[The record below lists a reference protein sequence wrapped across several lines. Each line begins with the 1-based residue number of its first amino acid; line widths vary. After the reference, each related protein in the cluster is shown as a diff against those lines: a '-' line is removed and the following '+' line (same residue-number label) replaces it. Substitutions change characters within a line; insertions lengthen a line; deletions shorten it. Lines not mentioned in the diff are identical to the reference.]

1 MIDKLICNPELKS
14 VIDAI
19 ERFNGS
25 VRLVGGC
32 VRDCIIG
39 RETTDIDLATDLV
52 PETVLEALKAAKIK
66 AVPTG
71 ISHGTVTAVVGKTPY
86 EITTLRSDTKCDGR
100 HASVVFTDSWLEDA
114 SRRDFTFNAMY
125 CDKHGKIYDYFSG
138 IQDLRDGRVNFIGD
152 AEERI
157 NEDFLRI
164 LRVFRFHASICSNN
178 PLSKEILDVCKKYA
192 KNLSRLSK
200 ERIRSEFFKL
210 LACTNCSNTLKAM
223 QECGVLSQIVPYNLG
238 INNIS
243 SIHIALR
250 RPITKLAFMLRSGS
264 KCIPTEELLQ
274 NVTDLLRLSRKEKK
288 ILGLLLSTNI
298 EFPINKVQQHKYL
311 SLLDIETHKDVLIVN
326 CLQDE
331 TLPESTLLEHL
342 DYLSSLKY
350 ARMPVSG
357 KDLVTIGYPEGKL
370 LGQTLE
376 ILRGIW
382 EKDPQNVS
390 KEHLIGVARVLMEE
404 KKSRALTK

>member
-1 MIDKLICNPELKS
+1 MINKLIGNPELKS

-19 ERFNGS
+19 ERFDGS

-32 VRDCIIG
+32 VRDSIIG
-39 RETTDIDLATDLV
+39 RETTDVDLATDLV
-52 PETVLEALKAAKIK
+52 PETVLSALKAAKIK

-71 ISHGTVTAVVGKTPY
+71 ISHGTVTAIVRKTPY

-125 CDKHGKIYDYFSG
+125 CDKYGKIYDYFSG
-138 IQDLRDGRVNFIGD
+138 IQDLCDRRVNFIGD

-164 LRVFRFHASICSNN
+164 LRVFRFHASICSNS
-178 PLSKEILDVCKKYA
+178 PLSNEIMNVCGKYA
-192 KNLSRLSK
+192 ESLSRLSK

-210 LACTNCSNTLKAM
+210 LACANCGNTLQAM

-238 INNIS
+238 ISNVS

-250 RPITKLAFMLRSGS
+250 RPITKLALMLRSGNEHV
-264 KCIPTEELLQ
+264 PVEELTQ
-274 NVTDLLRLSRKEKK
+274 SVTDLLRLSRKEKK

-311 SLLDIETHKDVLIVN
+311 NLLDPETHKDVLIVN
-326 CLQDE
+326 CLQNT
-331 TLPESTLLEHL
+331 TLPESILLEHL
-342 DYLSSLKY
+342 DYVSSLVH

-357 KDLVTIGYPEGKL
+357 KDLVDIGYPEGKF
-370 LGQTLE
+370 LGQALE

-382 EKDPQNVS
+382 EKDPQNTS
-390 KEHLIGVARVLMEE
+390 KEHLLRVARALVE
-404 KKSRALTK
+404 KPRAPVK